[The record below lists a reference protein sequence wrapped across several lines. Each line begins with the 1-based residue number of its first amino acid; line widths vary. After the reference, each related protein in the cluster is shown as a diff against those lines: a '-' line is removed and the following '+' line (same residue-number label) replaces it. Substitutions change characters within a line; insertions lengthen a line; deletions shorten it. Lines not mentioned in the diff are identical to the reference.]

1 MQAPKDAP
9 DEGKPAG
16 TIFGA
21 PIALTF
27 GIGEAF

>member
-1 MQAPKDAP
+1 MQAPKDAV

-16 TIFGA
+16 TIFGQ
-21 PIALTF
+21 PVALTF